1 MQATVLELIGSLSDL
16 VVTYALDVLGAI
28 VLLIGGWI
36 VAGWARRA
44 VKRGLDRVT
53 GMEDTIKPFIASGAR
68 YAVLIFVLIAALA
81 QFGVQ
86 TASIVAVLATAG
98 LAVGLALQGTL
109 SNVAA
114 GMMLLFIRPL
124 RAGEFVSAGGN
135 TGTVTE
141 VGLFVTI
148 LTTFDG
154 IYVAVPNS
162 QLWGSAITNY
172 SRLPTRMINFTVGID
187 YGDDID
193 HAQAVLRELVEGDER
208 VLDDPAPQIIVTN
221 LNASSVD
228 ITIRCWLQR
237 TEFWGYLWDLNKG
250 VKLRLDS
257 ASINIPYPQTDVH
270 LIPAEAQD
278 RSGAA

>member
-1 MQATVLELIGSLSDL
+1 MHETVLELIGSLSEL
-16 VVTYALDVLGAI
+16 FVTYVFDVLTVI

-44 VKRGLDRVT
+44 VERGLYHVKH
-53 GMEDTIKPFIASGAR
+53 MEGTIKPFIASGAR
-68 YAVLIFVLIAALA
+68 YAVLIFVLIAVLA

-124 RAGEFVSAGGN
+124 RAGEYVSAGGN
-135 TGTVTE
+135 SGTVTE

-162 QLWGSAITNY
+162 QLWGTAITNY
-172 SRLPTRMINFTVGID
+172 SRLPTRMINFTVGIG

-208 VLDDPAPQIIVTN
+208 VLGDPAPQIIVTN
-221 LNASSVD
+221 LNSSSVD

-237 TEFWGYLWDLNKG
+237 TEFWAYLWDLNKA
-250 VKLRLDS
+250 VKLRLDG

-270 LIPAEAQD
+270 LIQAQNRPD
-278 RSGAA
+278 P

>member
-44 VKRGLDRVT
+44 AKRGLDHIT
-53 GMEDTIKPFIASGAR
+53 GMEETLKPFIAASAR
-68 YAVLIFVLIAALA
+68 YAVLIFVLVAVLA

-98 LAVGLALQGTL
+98 LAIGLALQGTL

-124 RAGEFVSAGGN
+124 RAGEFISAAGVA
-135 TGTVTE
+135 GTVTE
-141 VGLFVTI
+141 VGLFITV

-154 IYVAVPNS
+154 IYVTVPNS
-162 QLWGSAITNY
+162 QVWSSDITNY
-172 SRLPTRMINFTVGID
+172 SRLPTRMINFTVGIG

-193 HAQAVLRELVEGDER
+193 RAQAVLRELVKGDER
-208 VLDDPAPQIIVTN
+208 VLGDPAPQIIVTN
-221 LNASSVD
+221 LNSSSVD

-237 TEFWGYLWDLNKG
+237 TEFWAYLWDLNKA
-250 VKLRLDS
+250 VKLRLDG

-270 LIPAEAQD
+270 LIQAQD
-278 RSGAA
+278 RPDP

>member
-1 MQATVLELIGSLSDL
+1 MIGSLSDL

-44 VKRGLDRVT
+44 AKRGLDDIT
-53 GMEDTIKPFIASGAR
+53 GMEETLKPFIAASAR
-68 YAVLIFVLIAALA
+68 YAVLIFVLVAVLA

-98 LAVGLALQGTL
+98 LAIGLDLQGTL

-124 RAGEFVSAGGN
+124 RAGEFISAAGVA
-135 TGTVTE
+135 GTVTE
-141 VGLFVTI
+141 VGLFITV

-154 IYVAVPNS
+154 IYVTVPNS
-162 QLWGSAITNY
+162 QVWSSDITNY
-172 SRLPTRMINFTVGID
+172 SRLPTRMINFTVGIG

-193 HAQAVLRELVEGDER
+193 RAQAVLRELVEGDER
-208 VLDDPAPQIIVTN
+208 VLGDPAPQIIVTN
-221 LNASSVD
+221 LNSSSVD

-237 TEFWGYLWDLNKG
+237 TEFWAYLWDLNKA
-250 VKLRLDS
+250 VKLRLDG

-270 LIPAEAQD
+270 LIQAQD
-278 RSGAA
+278 RPDP

>member
-1 MQATVLELIGSLSDL
+1 MQATIQGLITTAGDL
-16 VVTYALDVLGAI
+16 IVTYALDVLGA
-28 VLLIGGWI
+28 VLLLIGGWM

-44 VKRGLDRVT
+44 VKRGLDRVDN
-53 GMEDTIKPFIASGAR
+53 MEATLKPFIASGAR
-68 YAVLIFVLIAALA
+68 YAVLIFVLVAVMA

-86 TASIVAVLATAG
+86 TTSIIAVLGAAG

-124 RAGEFVSAGGN
+124 KAGEYIAAGGM

-154 IYVAVPNS
+154 IYVTVPNS
-162 QLWGSAITNY
+162 QLWDSAITNY
-172 SRLPTRMINFTVGID
+172 SRLPTRMINFTVGIG
-187 YGDDID
+187 YDDDVD

-208 VLDDPAPQIIVTN
+208 VLPYPAPQIIVTN
-221 LNASSVD
+221 LNSSSVD
-228 ITIRCWLQR
+228 ITIRCWLPR
-237 TEFWGYLWDLNKG
+237 TEFWGYLWDLTKG
-250 VKLRLDS
+250 VKLRLDG
-257 ASINIPYPQTDVH
+257 ASIAIPYPQTDVH
-270 LIPAEAQD
+270 LFHAENRPD
-278 RSGAA
+278 AA